1 VKVAVVG
8 AGAIGAYV
16 GAALHRGGAEVHLI
30 ARGKHLEALRQRGV
44 TVLSPRGD
52 FHAHPRAT
60 ADPEQIGPVDIVFL
74 GLKAYS
80 YAGAGGLI
88 RPLLRPGTGVVA
100 AQNGIPWWYFHGLPG
115 PYEGRRVEAVDPGG
129 AVSAVIPPEH
139 AIGCVVYSSTEIESP
154 GVIRHVEGTRYSIGE
169 PDGTIS
175 DRCTAFSQAM
185 SAGGLK
191 CPVEKDLRADIWLKL
206 LGNVAFNP
214 ISVLTRATMGEIAAH
229 PGTRELVLAMMRE
242 TAEIA
247 AALGNP
253 PKISIE
259 RRFEGAAKVG
269 DHKTSML
276 MDFEAGKPLESDA
289 LLKAPV
295 ELARL
300 AGVPAPTLEMVT
312 ALIDLLTRLSSERTR
327 GDSRPPSGCPRGWA
341 GRRCLP
347 PTAARRRAS
356 GSAVRRHLR
365 GTPVNRRSGPAG
377 EVVGASG
384 FDSRPLGD
392 GASARPF

>member
-16 GAALHRGGAEVHLI
+16 GAALHRGGADVHLI
-30 ARGKHLEALRQRGV
+30 ARGEHLEAMRRGGV

-52 FHAHPRAT
+52 FRAHPHAT
-60 ADPEQIGPVDIVFL
+60 ADPSQIGPVDIIFL

-80 YAGAGGLI
+80 YAGAGHLI
-88 RPLLRPGTGVVA
+88 SPLLRPGTGVVA

-115 PYEGRRVEAVDPGG
+115 PYEGRRVEAVDPDG
-129 AVSAVIPPEH
+129 AVSAVIPPAQ

-154 GVIRHVEGTRYSIGE
+154 GVIRHIEGTRFSIGE

-175 DRCTAFSQAM
+175 QRCTAFSQAM
-185 SAGGLK
+185 VAGGLK
-191 CPVEKDLRADIWLKL
+191 CPIETNLRSDIWLKL
-206 LGNVAFNP
+206 MGNVAFNP
-214 ISVLTRATMGEIAAH
+214 ISVLTGATMGEIAAH
-229 PGTRELVLAMMRE
+229 PGSRQLVLAMMHE

-247 AALGNP
+247 ASLGSP
-253 PKISIE
+253 PKISVE
-259 RRFEGAAKVG
+259 RRFEGAARVG

-300 AGVPAPTLEMVT
+300 AGVPAPSLEMVQ
-312 ALIDLLTRLSSERTR
+312 ALIDLLTRP
-327 GDSRPPSGCPRGWA
+327 DA
-341 GRRCLP
+341 G
-347 PTAARRRAS
+347 
-356 GSAVRRHLR
+356 
-365 GTPVNRRSGPAG
+365 
-377 EVVGASG
+377 
-384 FDSRPLGD
+384 
-392 GASARPF
+392 

>member
-16 GAALHRGGAEVHLI
+16 GAALARGGADVHLI
-30 ARGKHLEALRQRGV
+30 ARGEHLAAMRRDGV

-52 FHAHPRAT
+52 FHAHPHAT
-60 ADPEQIGPVDIVFL
+60 SDPAEIGPADIVFL

-80 YAGAGGLI
+80 YAGAGSLI

-115 PYEGRRVEAVDPGG
+115 PYAGRRVEAADPGG
-129 AVSAVIPPEH
+129 AVSAAIPPGQ
-139 AIGCVVYSSTEIESP
+139 AIGCVVYCSAEIEAP
-154 GVIRHVEGTRYSIGE
+154 GVIRHVEGTRFSIGE

-185 SAGGLK
+185 IAGGLK
-191 CPVEKDLRADIWLKL
+191 CPVETDLRPQVWLKL
-206 LGNVAFNP
+206 MGNVAFNP
-214 ISVLTRATMGEIAAH
+214 ISVLAAATMGEIAAH
-229 PGTRELVLAMMRE
+229 PGTRQLVLGMMHE

-247 AALGNP
+247 ASLGSP
-253 PKISIE
+253 PKISVE

-276 MDFEAGKPLESDA
+276 MDFEAGKPLETDV
-289 LLKAPV
+289 LLKAPI

-300 AGVPAPTLEMVT
+300 TGVPAPNLETVH
-312 ALIDLLTRLSSERTR
+312 ALIDLLTRP
-327 GDSRPPSGCPRGWA
+327 GANP
-341 GRRCLP
+341 
-347 PTAARRRAS
+347 AS
-356 GSAVRRHLR
+356 
-365 GTPVNRRSGPAG
+365 
-377 EVVGASG
+377 
-384 FDSRPLGD
+384 
-392 GASARPF
+392 